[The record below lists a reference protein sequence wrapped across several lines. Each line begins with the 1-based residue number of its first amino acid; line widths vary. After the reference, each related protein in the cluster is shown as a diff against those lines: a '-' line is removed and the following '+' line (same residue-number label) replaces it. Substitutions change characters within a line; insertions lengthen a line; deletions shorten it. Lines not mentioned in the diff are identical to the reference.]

1 MKFSKKMRATL
12 LSLALVLTML
22 VSAVAVSAYDGM
34 TDPIISLSYLQQYTA
49 QNIDPQIQSLQNQIT
64 ELKALVESLSSAGG
78 IGTTAPVVDTTAFTV
93 VQLQRGQTVIAG
105 ESCEII
111 LRSGTAVVVL
121 DAASL
126 GGISDLTEGVD
137 LASGAAVTLNHYLLV
152 PRDDGRGIHITS
164 DVAFVMIKGAY
175 TIE

>member
-1 MKFSKKMRATL
+1 MKLTKKMRATAV
-12 LSLALVLTML
+12 SLALAVTVL

-49 QNIDPQIQSLQNQIT
+49 QNVDPKIQALQNQIS
-64 ELKALVESLSSAGG
+64 ELKGLVDSLAAGG
-78 IGTTAPVVDTTAFTV
+78 AQTPTVNAATFAVVE
-93 VQLQRGQTVIAG
+93 LQYGQTVIAG

-111 LRSGTAVVVL
+111 LRSGTANVVL

-126 GGISDLTEGVD
+126 GGISDLTQGVD
-137 LASGAAVTLNHYLLV
+137 LSNGTAVTPNHYLLV
-152 PRDDGRGIHITS
+152 PRNDGRGIQITS